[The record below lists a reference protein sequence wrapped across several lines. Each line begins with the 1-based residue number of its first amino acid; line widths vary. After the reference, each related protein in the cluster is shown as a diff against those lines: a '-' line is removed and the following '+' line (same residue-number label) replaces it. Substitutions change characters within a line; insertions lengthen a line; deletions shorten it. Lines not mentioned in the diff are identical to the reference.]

1 MSSSLLISP
10 RSCGT
15 KLRRLKF
22 FISAIFRSQPI
33 VTLGDLKQ
41 IGLHNK
47 IEKTTKKL
55 NLDFNNRTQRL
66 NDSVEDLQEK
76 MQTNKNVLFGKKYV
90 KIRVWLVI
98 NHTLIDLFR

>member
-1 MSSSLLISP
+1 M
-10 RSCGT
+10 
-15 KLRRLKF
+15 
-22 FISAIFRSQPI
+22 
-33 VTLGDLKQ
+33 TLGDLKQ

-76 MQTNKNVLFGKKYV
+76 MQTNKNVLFDKKICKNKSMVSY
-90 KIRVWLVI
+90 
-98 NHTLIDLFR
+98 